1 VTKYSQIGIA
11 ICVCACVMALSGCVR
26 QQRDSDANALGVPNI
41 EGDKII
47 FLTNAPQL
55 AYLRIE
61 PAQELKAAVI
71 GLNGRLMWDDD
82 VTARVFP
89 SVSGRIV
96 EICADLGQHI
106 SAGDAL
112 AKIRS
117 PDFGQAQADG
127 RKAIA
132 DLKVAECA
140 LYRTRELLEHGAAAR
155 KDLEAAEA
163 DYTRALSEKDRALAT
178 LSVYGGN
185 GDSVDGVFALK
196 APIDGVIVQKSVNPG
211 QEVRSDQTG
220 TDVKPLFV
228 ITDPSRLWALLDAT
242 EQDLT
247 SLRPGTEIKLLTQTY
262 PGQRFDG
269 RIEVIPDLVD
279 PDSRTIKVRATIE
292 NSRRLLKAQMFVS
305 AELPSPPWSGVE
317 VPSQAVFLLGGKR
330 YVFVQNG
337 LGSYQRQEVSTG
349 PDRDGHTLVT
359 TGLQVGKNVVTDG
372 GLLLYQILAENL

>member
-117 PDFGQAQADG
+117 PISGK
-127 RKAIA
+127 RR
-132 DLKVAECA
+132 LTVA
-140 LYRTRELLEHGAAAR
+140 
-155 KDLEAAEA
+155 
-163 DYTRALSEKDRALAT
+163 
-178 LSVYGGN
+178 
-185 GDSVDGVFALK
+185 
-196 APIDGVIVQKSVNPG
+196 
-211 QEVRSDQTG
+211 
-220 TDVKPLFV
+220 KPLP
-228 ITDPSRLWALLDAT
+228 I
-242 EQDLT
+242 
-247 SLRPGTEIKLLTQTY
+247 
-262 PGQRFDG
+262 
-269 RIEVIPDLVD
+269 
-279 PDSRTIKVRATIE
+279 
-292 NSRRLLKAQMFVS
+292 
-305 AELPSPPWSGVE
+305 
-317 VPSQAVFLLGGKR
+317 
-330 YVFVQNG
+330 
-337 LGSYQRQEVSTG
+337 
-349 PDRDGHTLVT
+349 
-359 TGLQVGKNVVTDG
+359 
-372 GLLLYQILAENL
+372 